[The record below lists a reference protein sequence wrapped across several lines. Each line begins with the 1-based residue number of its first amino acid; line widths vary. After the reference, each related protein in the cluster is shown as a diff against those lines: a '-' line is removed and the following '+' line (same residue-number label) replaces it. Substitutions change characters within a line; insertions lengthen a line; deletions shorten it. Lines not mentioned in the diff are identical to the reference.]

1 MRCTLAG
8 PRTLIASL
16 GASAALVATA
26 ALSLLALSVV
36 FAFGDWSGP
45 LRHSTDKAPLV
56 FAASD
61 HSDVAAPQRIA
72 TGPAPIVAPAPVR
85 GAARSD
91 GRGSG
96 AAGARARR
104 TRTQSTTRVSPGR
117 AAPMPNPTR
126 PPAPPAPVA
135 RPSTG
140 DPVRQIGNSLGST
153 VQETGTALADAT
165 QPLAPPVGAA
175 VEQVLHVVADVVR
188 GTTNGLG
195 NTLDRLLP
203 KR

>member
-1 MRCTLAG
+1 LAG

-36 FAFGDWSGP
+36 FAFGGWSGP
-45 LRHSTDKAPLV
+45 LGQSTDKTPLV

-61 HSDVAAPQRIA
+61 RSHAAAPQRIA
-72 TGPAPIVAPAPVR
+72 SGPAPIVAPAPAPARRAVR
-85 GAARSD
+85 PD
-91 GRGSG
+91 GRSSG
-96 AAGARARR
+96 AAGSRARR
-104 TRTQSTTRVSPGR
+104 APARSTTSVSTGHP
-117 AAPMPNPTR
+117 APMPNPTPR
-126 PPAPPAPVA
+126 PVPPAPVA
-135 RPSTG
+135 RPKTG

-175 VEQVLHVVADVVR
+175 VEQVLNVVADVVR
-188 GTTNGLG
+188 GATDGLG